1 MKKNKSAL
9 ARFFSHNITLL
20 VLSFL
25 IAFVAW
31 FIISVNPDTEYTATM
46 TDLPVEIELSQAE
59 AAL

>member
-46 TDLPVEIELSQAE
+46 TDQIGRAHV
-59 AAL
+59 